1 MDAPIARP
9 GDGLTAARD
18 PLLRISHVSREF
30 PRPSG
35 GSQVVLEDIDFALA
49 EGEIIGLLGRSGC
62 GKSTLL
68 RIIAGLVAATR
79 GEVLFLGHA
88 IREPT
93 KGIAMVFQ
101 TFALLPWLTV
111 LQNVQAGL
119 DAQQV
124 PEPEARRRALSAV
137 GLIGLSGFEN
147 AYPREL
153 SGGMR
158 QRVGFAR
165 ALVVEPDLLLMDEPF
180 SALDVLT
187 AETLRSDLIDLWSER
202 KLAIRAIL
210 MVTHNI
216 EEAVFMCDRI
226 LVMSSNP
233 GRIGAEIAVPLPHP
247 RNRLDP
253 AFRTIVDD
261 IYGRMTAGPA
271 PARGTKNAA
280 PTASLTSWLP
290 VIGAP
295 RIVGLT
301 ETLAEPPFDGSAEL
315 SALAAHLHL
324 NVAGLFLVA
333 EVAQMLGFAEL
344 REGTL
349 HLTAA
354 GRALAGSGIQNRSG
368 LFAAHLLR
376 TVPLAAYIRRV
387 LEERPSH
394 QAPRSRFLEELE
406 DHLGTNDAEHTL
418 TAVTGWGRYAEV
430 FFYDHKQR
438 LFSLIRPWEQDK

>member
-1 MDAPIARP
+1 MDTTATHP
-9 GDGLTAARD
+9 GVDSIETAV
-18 PLLRISHVSREF
+18 PLLRISNVSREF

-35 GSQVVLEDIDFALA
+35 GSQVVLDDINFRLT
-49 EGEIIGLLGRSGC
+49 EGEIVGLLGRSGC

-68 RIIAGLVAATR
+68 RIVAGLVPPTR
-79 GEVLFLGHA
+79 GEVLYRGQA
-88 IREPT
+88 IREPS

-101 TFALLPWLTV
+101 TFALFPWLTV

-119 DAQQV
+119 DAQLV
-124 PEPEARRRALSAV
+124 SEPESQRRALEAID
-137 GLIGLSGFEN
+137 LIGLSGFEN

-187 AETLRSDLIDLWSER
+187 AETLRSDLVDLWSQR
-202 KLAIRAIL
+202 NLAIRAIL

-247 RNRLDP
+247 RNRLTA
-253 AFRTIVDD
+253 AFRAIVDD
-261 IYGRMTAGPA
+261 IYTRMTAGPA
-271 PARGTKNAA
+271 PGRGNKSAA
-280 PTASLTSWLP
+280 PTVSLTTWLP
-290 VIGAP
+290 IIGAP
-295 RIVGLT
+295 RVIGLT
-301 ETLAEPPFDGSAEL
+301 DALSAPPFDGSAEL
-315 SALAAHLHL
+315 SALAAGLHL
-324 NVAGLFLVA
+324 NVAGLFRVA
-333 EVAQMLGFAEL
+333 EVAQMLGFVEL
-344 REGTL
+344 GEGML

-354 GRALAGSGIQNRSG
+354 GRALAAADIQNRSR
-368 LFAAHLLR
+368 LFAEHLLR
-376 TVPLAAYIRRV
+376 SVPLAAYIRRV
-387 LEERPSH
+387 LEDRPSH

-406 DHLGTNDAEHTL
+406 DHLGVSDAEHTL
-418 TAVTGWGRYAEV
+418 TAVTGWGRYAEA
-430 FFYDHKQR
+430 FFYDHRTR
-438 LFSLIRPWEQDK
+438 LFSLAKPWELP

>member
-1 MDAPIARP
+1 MGTTIARP
-9 GDGLTAARD
+9 GVGPSKADV
-18 PLLRISHVSREF
+18 PLLRIAHLGREF

-35 GSQVVLEDIDFALA
+35 GSQVVLDDIDFTLT
-49 EGEIIGLLGRSGC
+49 EGEIVGLLGRSGC

-68 RIIAGLVAATR
+68 RIVAGLVSPTC
-79 GEVLFLGHA
+79 GEVLYRGRA
-88 IREPT
+88 VREPS

-101 TFALLPWLTV
+101 TFALFPWLTV

-119 DAQQV
+119 DAQQI
-124 PEPEARRRALSAV
+124 PELEAQRRALVAI

-187 AETLRSDLIDLWSER
+187 AETLRSDLVDLWSQR

-210 MVTHNI
+210 IVTHNI

-247 RNRLDP
+247 RDRL
-253 AFRTIVDD
+253 ATSFRAIVDD
-261 IYGRMTAGPA
+261 IYARMTAGPA
-271 PARGTKNAA
+271 PGRGAGSTE
-280 PTASLTSWLP
+280 PTVSLTTRLP
-290 VIGAP
+290 LIGAP
-295 RIVGLT
+295 RIIALT
-301 ETLAEPPFDGSAEL
+301 DALSASPFDGSAEL
-315 SALAAHLHL
+315 SALALRLRL
-324 NVAGLFLVA
+324 NVAGLFRMA
-333 EVAQMLGFAEL
+333 EVAQMLGFVEM
-344 REGTL
+344 REGTVR
-349 HLTAA
+349 LTAA
-354 GRALAGSGIQNRSG
+354 GHALSASEIQDRSK
-368 LFAAHLLR
+368 LFAEHLLR
-376 TVPLAAYIRRV
+376 SVPLAAYIRRV
-387 LEERPSH
+387 LEDRPSH

-406 DHLGTNDAEHTL
+406 DHLGPSDAEHTL
-418 TAVTGWGRYAEV
+418 TAVTGWGRYAEA
-430 FFYDHKQR
+430 FFYDHRAR
-438 LFSLIRPWEQDK
+438 LFSLAKPWEVG

>member
-1 MDAPIARP
+1 MDTTIARP
-9 GDGLTAARD
+9 DGGAIKVD
-18 PLLRISHVSREF
+18 GPLLRVAHASREF

-35 GSQVVLEDIDFALA
+35 GSQVVLDDIDFTIA
-49 EGEIIGLLGRSGC
+49 EGEIVGLLGRSGC

-68 RIIAGLVAATR
+68 RIVSGLVPPTR
-79 GEVLFLGHA
+79 GDVLYRGQELHA
-88 IREPT
+88 PS

-101 TFALLPWLTV
+101 TFALFPWLTV

-119 DAQQV
+119 DAQRV
-124 PEPEARRRALSAV
+124 PEPEAQRRALSAIS
-137 GLIGLSGFEN
+137 LIGLNGFEN

-187 AETLRSDLIDLWSER
+187 AETLRSDLIDLWSEH
-202 KLAIRAIL
+202 KLATCAIL

-233 GRIGAEIAVPLPHP
+233 GHIGAEITVPLLHP
-247 RNRLDP
+247 RDRLSSP
-253 AFRTIVDD
+253 FRAIVDD
-261 IYGRMTAGPA
+261 IYARMTAGPA
-271 PARGTKNAA
+271 PVHGIRNAA
-280 PTASLTSWLP
+280 PTVGLTTWLP
-290 VIGAP
+290 LIGAP

-301 ETLAEPPFDGSAEL
+301 EALSEPPFNGSAEL
-315 SALAAHLHL
+315 SALTARLHL
-324 NVAGLFLVA
+324 NVAGLFRVA
-333 EVAQMLGFAEL
+333 EVAQMLGFVEL
-344 REGTL
+344 REAML

-354 GRALAGSGIQNRSG
+354 GRALAASGIEGRSR
-368 LFAAHLLR
+368 LFAEHLLR
-376 TVPLAAYIRRV
+376 SVPLAAYIRRV
-387 LEERPSH
+387 LEDRPSH

-406 DHLGTNDAEHTL
+406 DHLGTRDAEHTL
-418 TAVTGWGRYAEV
+418 TAVTGWGRYAEA
-430 FFYDHKQR
+430 FSYDHRTR
-438 LFSLIRPWEQDK
+438 LFSLAKPWRLS

>member
-1 MDAPIARP
+1 MDTMNTRPRAGPIET
-9 GDGLTAARD
+9 DM
-18 PLLRISHVSREF
+18 PLLRISDVSREF

-35 GSQVVLEDIDFALA
+35 GSQVVLDGIDFTVT
-49 EGEIIGLLGRSGC
+49 EGEIVGLLGRSGC

-68 RIIAGLVAATR
+68 RIVAGLVPPTR
-79 GEVLFLGHA
+79 GEVIYRGQA
-88 IREPT
+88 IGAPS

-101 TFALLPWLTV
+101 TFALFPWLTV

-119 DAQQV
+119 DAQQI
-124 PEPEARRRALSAV
+124 PEPESQRRALQAID
-137 GLIGLSGFEN
+137 LIGLSGFEN

-165 ALVVEPDLLLMDEPF
+165 AFVVEPDLLLMDEPF

-187 AETLRSDLIDLWSER
+187 AETLRSDLVDLWSQR
-202 KLAIRAIL
+202 SLGIRAIL

-247 RNRLDP
+247 RNRLTA
-253 AFRTIVDD
+253 AFRSIVDD
-261 IYGRMTAGPA
+261 IYTRMTAGPV
-271 PARGTKNAA
+271 PGRGNMSAA
-280 PTASLTSWLP
+280 PTVNLTTLLP

-295 RIVGLT
+295 RIIGLT
-301 ETLAEPPFDGSAEL
+301 DALSAPPFDGSAEL

-324 NVAGLFLVA
+324 NVAGLFRVV
-333 EVAQMLGFAEL
+333 EVAQMLGFVEL
-344 REGTL
+344 REGVL
-349 HLTAA
+349 HLTTA
-354 GRALAGSGIQNRSG
+354 GRVLAAAEIQSRSK
-368 LFAAHLLR
+368 LFAEHLLR
-376 TVPLAAYIRRV
+376 SVPLAAYIRRV
-387 LEERPSH
+387 LEDRPSH

-406 DHLGTNDAEHTL
+406 DHLGASDAEHTL
-418 TAVTGWGRYAEV
+418 TAVTGWGRYAEA
-430 FFYDHKQR
+430 FFYDHRTR
-438 LFSLIRPWEQDK
+438 LFSLAKPWELP